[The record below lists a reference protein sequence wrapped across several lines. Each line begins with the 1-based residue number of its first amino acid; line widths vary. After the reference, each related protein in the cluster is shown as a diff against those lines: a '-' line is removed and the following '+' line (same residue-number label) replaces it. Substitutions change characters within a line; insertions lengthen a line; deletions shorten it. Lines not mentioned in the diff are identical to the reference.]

1 MNLHHI
7 PRAQLIAAAESY
19 AGVSPF
25 ADACYRY
32 YFYQDK
38 TARARLSACLVVE
51 FAEHLTALPTKYHQ
65 PVIDATLTELSYP
78 AKPNTQRTF
87 PVKER
92 ACCVGVSRRQ
102 YYRLPFDTAIDDIIN
117 HITAIA
123 KGVAGKV
130 QMQLGKKFDAGY

>member
-1 MNLHHI
+1 MHKI
-7 PRAQLIAAAESY
+7 PKPQLIAAAESY

-38 TARARLSACLVVE
+38 TAKARLSACLSVE
-51 FAEHLTALPTKYHQ
+51 FAEHLTAIPTKYHQ
-65 PVIDATLTELSYP
+65 PVIDAVLTELSYP
-78 AKPNTQRTF
+78 KKPNALRTF

-117 HITAIA
+117 RITAIA
-123 KGVAGKV
+123 KVVAGKV
-130 QMQLGKKFDAGY
+130 QAQLGKNFKMGY